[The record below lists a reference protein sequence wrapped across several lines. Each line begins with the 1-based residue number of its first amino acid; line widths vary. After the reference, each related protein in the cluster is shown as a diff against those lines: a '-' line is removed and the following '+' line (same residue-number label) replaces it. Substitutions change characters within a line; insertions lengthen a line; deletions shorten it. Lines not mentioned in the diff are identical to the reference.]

1 MEIENALYESKYI
14 EGFWNTVNN
23 IAQNG
28 VGAGIKKTV
37 KDFVQNKANNENK
50 KAADKSLNKASEN
63 FMTDQEWQTFI
74 NNVGALIQN
83 YKKNLSP
90 KGAQ

>member
-1 MEIENALYESKYI
+1 MEIENALYESRYI

-28 VGAGIKKTV
+28 VSAGIKKTV

-50 KAADKSLNKASEN
+50 KAADKSLNAASEN

-74 NNVGALIQN
+74 NNVGTLIQN